1 MALVY
6 VQEFAGLAPTPSGDA
21 MLQTPS
27 QPPLASYTV
36 SNAAGPNAGPKYQ
49 PNTRFLQVET
59 DAICSI
65 RFDGAAAAATDQ
77 RLPASALAPLLVSV
91 AGVPTGN
98 VSVITNT

>member
-1 MALVY
+1 MALVF

-21 MLQTPS
+21 MLPVPQ

-36 SNAAGPNAGPKYQ
+36 SNAAGPNQGPKYQ
-49 PNTRFLQVET
+49 ANTRWLQVET

-65 RFDGAAAAATDQ
+65 RFDGTNAAATDQ
-77 RLPASALAPLLVSV
+77 RLPATALAPILVSV